1 MASPLT
7 NNSTEPPTTPP
18 PLSNDE
24 NTRRP
29 LAQSKDAIRP
39 QSYFKSTVQYSSAI
53 ALGQTIYILSVIL
66 SLAQF
71 AVAHA
76 QVLML
81 TAQEQKLLT
90 ENISPSET
98 PSSQGI
104 AVTDKDKTSPT
115 AVITPIT
122 RERYSS
128 RIKQALVKTLSGNF
142 APVALK
148 RVTFDDEPIIES
160 RNEDRHQHHRPP
172 TRISEEDIFFATSPT
187 VASPPTSPTGPGIG
201 ISVRKASLTHSQKS
215 TQPLTKFDRIQRTQ
229 PTIERANAANT
240 TTATK
245 KPSLAIFSLSSKS
258 TTPSIAGGLRGI
270 NAIGSL
276 GVAPQTKSTIAT
288 IPSITQNT
296 AIDGH
301 GLRRSIS
308 APSKNSP
315 ALRNHME
322 SRESVAQTT
331 VVQTEEKFSQEEEAV
346 EMAEKMTFSFFVTET
361 LPDVIVSP
369 HSPTLAPI
377 SRLAT
382 PSSDMTL
389 TEVKTNEIEPP
400 TSRNSLSVTA
410 LGTRARR
417 SLSLVRNR
425 PSSILGDDD
434 MKELEVRSRRR
445 SVQLEFPPDFLTAP
459 NSGGSAME
467 CQGSVGKSAGKGFL
481 YKIAHPHRY
490 KREQQ
495 EELQL
500 KRSASPF
507 PPLANAIELRE
518 QISIKE
524 PMVVND
530 SSSIRSLPPF
540 AAPPAPAPQ
549 QRPRPSTPQPATVFP
564 SWPEY
569 VDHLDSSETVHSAI
583 YFPLSQPASHAPDA
597 NLAAMMPPP
606 STRSSLLRRSRIFM
620 DKPEDDDHTSFAAFG
635 HPSSFS
641 TPPSSDTSSVVVRP
655 SFFTRSSST
664 ASSEV
669 STLATTPY
677 TSPRPSLSLNGGGG
691 SRPIMLTGSSSGKNP
706 ASFGIATALAG
717 ATGVSTAMA
726 GGVARRPDEMSSRGK
741 GFNGDGSASEY
752 SVASSMQSTDS
763 EGRGRSGFVKK
774 LGLKN

>member
-7 NNSTEPPTTPP
+7 NNSTKPPTTSP
-18 PLSNDE
+18 PLSSDE
-24 NTRRP
+24 NTGRP
-29 LAQSKDAIRP
+29 LAQSTDAIRP
-39 QSYFKSTVQYSSAI
+39 QSYFKSTVQYSSAV

-66 SLAQF
+66 SLARF

-81 TAQEQKLLT
+81 AAQEQKLLT

-98 PSSQGI
+98 PSSQGT
-104 AVTDKDKTSPT
+104 AVTDKDKASPT
-115 AVITPIT
+115 AVTTPIT
-122 RERYSS
+122 QERYSS
-128 RIKQALVKTLSGNF
+128 RIKRALVKTLSGNF

-148 RVTFDDEPIIES
+148 RVTFDDEPN
-160 RNEDRHQHHRPP
+160 RNEDRHQQHRPP

-187 VASPPTSPTGPGIG
+187 LASSPTSPTGPGTG
-201 ISVRKASLTHSQKS
+201 TSVRKASLSQKS
-215 TQPLTKFDRIQRTQ
+215 TQPLTRFDRIQRTQ

-240 TTATK
+240 TTTTK
-245 KPSLAIFSLSSKS
+245 KPSLPIFSLSSKS

-276 GVAPQTKSTIAT
+276 GVAPETKSTIAT
-288 IPSITQNT
+288 IPSITQNA

-331 VVQTEEKFSQEEEAV
+331 VVQTEEKFRQEEEAV

-369 HSPTLAPI
+369 HSPLLAPI
-377 SRLAT
+377 SRPAT
-382 PSSDMTL
+382 PSSDT
-389 TEVKTNEIEPP
+389 TPIEVKTNEIEPP

-434 MKELEVRSRRR
+434 RKELEVRSRRR

-467 CQGSVGKSAGKGFL
+467 RQGSVGKSTGKGFL
-481 YKIAHPHRY
+481 YKIAHPQRY

-495 EELQL
+495 EEMQL
-500 KRSASPF
+500 KRSASPS
-507 PPLANAIELRE
+507 PPLASEIEPRE
-518 QISIKE
+518 QISTKE
-524 PMVVND
+524 AMVVND
-530 SSSIRSLPPF
+530 SSSIRSLPLF
-540 AAPPAPAPQ
+540 AASPAPAPQ
-549 QRPRPSTPQPATVFP
+549 QQPRPSTPQPATVFP

-583 YFPLSQPASHAPDA
+583 YFPLSQLASHAPDA

-606 STRSSLLRRSRIFM
+606 STRSSLLRRSRMFM

-669 STLATTPY
+669 STPATTPS
-677 TSPRPSLSLNGGGG
+677 TSPRPSLSLGGGG
-691 SRPIMLTGSSSGKNP
+691 SRPTMLTGSSSGKSP
-706 ASFGIATALAG
+706 ASFGIAAALAG

-741 GFNGDGSASEY
+741 GFDGDDSASEY